1 MYKLIAGA
9 LLGIAALPAQG
20 AIVVVSAQA
29 NSITGG
35 TAVLFGPVVVGQSI
49 TISSSTDDLWSAGPP
64 YRISDANGLVGVRY
78 ATATDDSGQPVGTQ
92 IGDDY
97 GLFTFGGLSAPYG
110 SLVGRIGS
118 TYQLLGANFNG
129 TAWGTGNLELMYW
142 DGFSGD
148 NFGEITFN
156 ISAVPEPRSWA
167 LVILGIGVI
176 GAALRRRRRPSVAL
190 TYA

>member
-9 LLGIAALPAQG
+9 LLGVAALPAQG
-20 AIVVVSAQA
+20 AIVVVAAKA

-35 TAVLFGPVVVGQSI
+35 TSVVVGPVTAGQAI

-97 GLFTFGGLSAPYG
+97 GLFTLNGLSAPFG

-118 TYQLLGANFNG
+118 SYQFLGANFNG

-142 DGFSGD
+142 DQFSDD

-156 ISAVPEPRSWA
+156 IGAVPEPTTWA
-167 LVILGIGVI
+167 LLLLGFGAIGS
-176 GAALRRRRRPSVAL
+176 ALRARSKTRVAL
-190 TYA
+190 NFA